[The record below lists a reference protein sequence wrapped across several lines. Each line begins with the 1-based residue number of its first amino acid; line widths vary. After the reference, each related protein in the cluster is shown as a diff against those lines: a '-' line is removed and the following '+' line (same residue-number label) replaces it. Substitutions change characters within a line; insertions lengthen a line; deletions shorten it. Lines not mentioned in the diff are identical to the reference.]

1 MIKINVVA
9 RIADDK
15 NHFLDLIYL
24 LHKLKEENINDVQV
38 LFIGAIQNYGIYENI
53 LNMANLLSVS
63 SQIAFTKASIR
74 INDLSPEI
82 KQGYFLHF
90 CAGDFIGYS
99 GIESINDG
107 LKNIFYNA
115 DRQIRPDTG
124 TTSYVCADINSLI
137 EFVKRLT
144 RDQAFVD
151 QEIKQNSIKILND
164 FVLMPNDKTILLS
177 MLISEK

>member
-24 LHKLKEENINDVQV
+24 LHKLKEENINNVQV

-63 SQIAFTKASIR
+63 SQISFTKSSIR

-115 DRQIRPDTG
+115 DRQVHLNTG
-124 TTSYVCADINSLI
+124 AAAHVCADINALI

-144 RDQAFVD
+144 KEQDVVD

-164 FVLMPNDKTILLS
+164 FKLTADDKSVLLS
-177 MLISEK
+177 ILKSSK